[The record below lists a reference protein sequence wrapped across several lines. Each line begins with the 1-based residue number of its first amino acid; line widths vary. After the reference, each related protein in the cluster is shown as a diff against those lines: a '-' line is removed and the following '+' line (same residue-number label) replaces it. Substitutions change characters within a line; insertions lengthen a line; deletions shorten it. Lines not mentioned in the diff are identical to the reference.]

1 MDLKIR
7 EFNEELIKVI
17 NEANVPVE
25 VKRLV
30 INDILVQISRLADD
44 IIAKE
49 KENAESVHEDL
60 LVEQSSD
67 NDSARGV

>member
-7 EFNEELIKVI
+7 EFNEELINVI